1 MTNLQMTE
9 IAVGTGQDGRYHRT
23 TFILDFD
30 TQRAWFRDMNGK
42 VRYQEVVDGKCKES
56 VSAAQR
62 KTDKR
67 RKPEVQERIT
77 AIWDMLH
84 QPGVTKHNRA

>member
-1 MTNLQMTE
+1 MTNLQRTE
-9 IAVGTGQDGRYHRT
+9 IKVGIAEDGRNHRT

-30 TQRAWFRDMNGK
+30 TQKAWFRDMNGK
-42 VRYQEVVDGKCKES
+42 VRYLAIVDGKAKES
-56 VSAAQR
+56 VSAPQR

-67 RKPEVQERIT
+67 RDPEVQERIT
-77 AIWDMLH
+77 QIWDMLH